1 MNPAFIV
8 NMIIM
13 DGLNWLQHRLGVAR
27 HCFRN
32 GLAVTIFVG
41 FALLSNPQDAGAYV
55 SEAHTW
61 PSNSTILL
69 QLGLG
74 TPNHALQDGS
84 PTWNAAAS
92 PALTM
97 WNQQMQRVHFTGVV
111 NPSPPVASGDGV
123 NSVVF
128 STTVFGQAFGA
139 GTLAVTYYRWQG
151 ANFVES
157 DVLFNSAQNF
167 DSYRGPIQ
175 YGPNYYA
182 IGDIRRILLHELGH
196 VLGLNH
202 PDSAGQQVDA
212 VMNSFVSNRETLS
225 PDDIAGVQSMY
236 GAPVPPPVSSSTSL
250 LWQNNQTGERQIWSM
265 NGTVHTGTSSLGF
278 LSTQWN
284 MATSADF
291 NGDGKT
297 DIVLQNSV
305 TGQRVVWMMNGTTH
319 VSSVILPTVAPDW
332 KIVAASDFNGDG
344 KADILWQN
352 GSGVRSIWLM
362 NGTVRTGIVSL
373 GFVDYHWNIVGSGD
387 FNGDGK
393 ADILWQHKDSG
404 MRSLWLMNGTVRASI
419 VNLGTVDKK
428 WDIVGTGD
436 FNGDGKAD
444 IVWQHKDSGMRSIW
458 LMNGTVRSGIVNL
471 GTVAIPW
478 NIRNY

>member
-1 MNPAFIV
+1 
-8 NMIIM
+8 M
-13 DGLNWLQHRLGVAR
+13 DGLDWLQHRLGVYAR

-32 GLAVTIFVG
+32 GLTVTIFAG
-41 FALLSNPQDAGAYV
+41 LALLSIPQDAGAYV
-55 SEAHTW
+55 LEAHIW

-74 TPNHALQDGS
+74 TPNHALLDGS

-97 WNQQMQRVHFTGVV
+97 WNQQVQRVHFTGVV

-128 STTVFGQAFGA
+128 SATVFGQAFGA

-202 PDSAGQQVDA
+202 PDAAGQQVDA

-225 PDDIAGVQSMY
+225 PDDITGAQSLY
-236 GAPVPPPVSSSTSL
+236 GAAAPPPVTSSTSL

-305 TGQRVVWMMNGTTH
+305 TGQRVVWMMNGTTY
-319 VSSVILPTVAPDW
+319 VSSVMLPTVPPDW
-332 KIVAASDFNGDG
+332 AIVAASDFNGDG
-344 KADILWQN
+344 KPDLLWQN
-352 GSGVRSIWLM
+352 SSGARCIWLM
-362 NGTVRTGIVSL
+362 NGTVRT
-373 GFVDYHWNIVGSGD
+373 
-387 FNGDGK
+387 
-393 ADILWQHKDSG
+393 
-404 MRSLWLMNGTVRASI
+404 
-419 VNLGTVDKK
+419 
-428 WDIVGTGD
+428 
-436 FNGDGKAD
+436 
-444 IVWQHKDSGMRSIW
+444 
-458 LMNGTVRSGIVNL
+458 GIVNL